1 MLTKHGSF
9 AIAEL
14 IKGEGRTIEFGPN
27 TVVTKPSPYLFF
39 SSSYKSSN

>member
-9 AIAEL
+9 ATEEL
-14 IKGEGRTIEFGPN
+14 IKGGGRTFEFDPN

-39 SSSYKSSN
+39 KLQT